1 MRYRDFGDGE
11 VVEAAQRRMKKAKK
25 KKKKDLLNGNVMRYQ
40 VSTHIGTCFLL
51 NRIERNKM

>member
-25 KKKKDLLNGNVMRYQ
+25 KKKKRFIKWKCHEVSGIYTYRYLF
-40 VSTHIGTCFLL
+40 STQQ
-51 NRIERNKM
+51 N